1 MALPVDRT
9 IDVEK
14 FPEQVRRFVDPAA
27 PERMKGMVARGLVPM
42 KPLVQV
48 CALYLIAARDGG
60 ALAVEAAQTVR
71 AMPVGT
77 VKQIAAERLL
87 PVVLDWLAGLF
98 VESREVLQSIV
109 VNKLTDD
116 ETLVR
121 LASECSD
128 PATLE
133 LLGSNQARLLASA
146 PLVEALFFNPQ
157 VRASSADR
165 LLDFAARN
173 QMDLPNI
180 PDYEAVVAAIAG
192 SLPKSEAEA
201 AAADARFAAAQAALA
216 ALSGKSEEEVEV
228 IAAAIAKAAQWS
240 TGEEGEE
247 GAEGKAGKGA
257 AAAVA
262 EEEAGHSSSAAGRIR
277 DLNVAQKVRLAMMGN
292 ANDRAVLI
300 RDTNKIVARA
310 VIRSPAISDT
320 EAIGYA
326 KNKSLLE
333 EVINY
338 IANNKKWTRHYQMKV
353 CLVMNP
359 KTPIGEALKLLGHL
373 RVNDLRLVARSK
385 GVPATVAKAAKQL
398 IKTRMK

>member
-9 IDVEK
+9 IEVEK

-27 PERMKGMVARGLVPM
+27 PDRMKGMVARGLVPM

-60 ALAVEAAQTVR
+60 ALAVDAAQTVR
-71 AMPVGT
+71 ALPVGT

-121 LASECSD
+121 LARECSD

-133 LLGSNQARLLASA
+133 LLGANQARLLASSE
-146 PLVEALFFNPQ
+146 LVEALFFNPQ

-173 QMDLPNI
+173 QMHLPNI

-192 SLPKSEAEA
+192 TLPKSEVEA
-201 AAADARFAAAQAALA
+201 AAADAKFAAAQAALG

-240 TGEEGEE
+240 TGEEGGGGGRGGGSGGGGDGGGG
-247 GAEGKAGKGA
+247 GA
-257 AAAVA
+257 
-262 EEEAGHSSSAAGRIR
+262 
-277 DLNVAQKVRLAMMGN
+277 
-292 ANDRAVLI
+292 
-300 RDTNKIVARA
+300 
-310 VIRSPAISDT
+310 
-320 EAIGYA
+320 
-326 KNKSLLE
+326 
-333 EVINY
+333 
-338 IANNKKWTRHYQMKV
+338 
-353 CLVMNP
+353 
-359 KTPIGEALKLLGHL
+359 
-373 RVNDLRLVARSK
+373 
-385 GVPATVAKAAKQL
+385 
-398 IKTRMK
+398 